1 MKVFQVTIQYLEPI
15 DAAVTLYAN
24 SEEEAVNIIRK
35 QWADNNI
42 EVVITGVEELA
53 DLPNAGP
60 EDFDPNRKVN

>member
-1 MKVFQVTIQYLEPI
+1 MKVFQVTIRYLEPI